1 MGLPLNTIRIPQVV
15 TIIMVFSRRRH
26 CRDAETNKR
35 PQKLF
40 LNFQKRIFQLD
51 AISRVFSAS
60 KKCGLFASHS
70 HSHGAETMRGVIRV
84 DIYFKCAPRRAITK
98 AACRDLVAFFPMRA
112 FRRSS
117 VKPHAKAPCGELLRL
132 Q

>member
-1 MGLPLNTIRIPQVV
+1 MLKLTSDHKNY
-15 TIIMVFSRRRH
+15 FS
-26 CRDAETNKR
+26 
-35 PQKLF
+35 
-40 LNFQKRIFQLD
+40 IFK
-51 AISRVFSAS
+51 SAFFNWTLS
-60 KKCGLFASHS
+60 PVSSARAKSAAFASHS
-70 HSHGAETMRGVIRV
+70 HSRGAETMRGVIRV

-117 VKPHAKAPCGELLRL
+117 VEPAKAPCGELLRL